1 VVVWEE
7 IYGYRIGIFDA
18 EGRRDAFITGAG
30 VRLDDGFDRR
40 LTACVALWEIW
51 LMLGTLLLGAWIL
64 AWAVLP
70 LGELRH
76 RMTLAPARQPS
87 AAELE
92 ALTHASRWRVR
103 VALGLV
109 VMLSIVA
116 EVIAF
121 RAVGWL

>member
-7 IYGYRIGIFDA
+7 IYGYRIGIFDT
-18 EGRRDAFITGAG
+18 EGRRDALVTGAG

-40 LTACVALWEIW
+40 LTARVALWEIW
-51 LMLGTLLLGAWIL
+51 LMLATLLLGAWIL

-76 RMTLAPARQPS
+76 RMMLAPARQLS
-87 AAELE
+87 AAELQ
-92 ALTHASRWRVR
+92 ALTHASRWRVSL
-103 VALGLV
+103 ALGLV
-109 VMLSIVA
+109 VILSIMA
-116 EVIAF
+116 EVVAF